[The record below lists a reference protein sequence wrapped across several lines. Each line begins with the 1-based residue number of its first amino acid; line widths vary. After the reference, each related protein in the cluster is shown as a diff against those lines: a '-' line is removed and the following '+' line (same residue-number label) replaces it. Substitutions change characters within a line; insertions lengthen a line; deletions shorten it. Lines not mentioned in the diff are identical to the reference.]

1 MEYASYQVKTD
12 HLEDA
17 IQTLERGRG
26 LLWSE
31 MRGLRTSI
39 DELSTAHP
47 ALATKLTVINQDL
60 ETLMMSISP
69 GSTGDI
75 DKDGAPSKAGM
86 DAFSNILKKQKML
99 LNERGALIS
108 QIQGLASFE
117 NILKVPSFHMLRVAA
132 SKGPVIIIN
141 HCSSRSDIILVLQD
155 FSPSLI
161 HTADDFYHRASQLA
175 DQLSDARKTHTF
187 SNRCNMNVL

>member
-1 MEYASYQVKTD
+1 
-12 HLEDA
+12 
-17 IQTLERGRG
+17 
-26 LLWSE
+26 

-60 ETLMMSISP
+60 EKLMMSIPP

-75 DKDGAPSKAGM
+75 DKDGAPSKAEM
-86 DAFSNILKKQKML
+86 DAFSNILKKQKTL

-108 QIQGLASFE
+108 QIQGLPGFE
-117 NILKVPSFHMLRVAA
+117 NFLKMPSFDMLRAAA

-141 HCSSRSDIILVLQD
+141 HCSLRSDIILVLHD
-155 FSPSLI
+155 SPFLNPYRRGFLPQS
-161 HTADDFYHRASQLA
+161 
-175 DQLSDARKTHTF
+175 K
-187 SNRCNMNVL
+187 